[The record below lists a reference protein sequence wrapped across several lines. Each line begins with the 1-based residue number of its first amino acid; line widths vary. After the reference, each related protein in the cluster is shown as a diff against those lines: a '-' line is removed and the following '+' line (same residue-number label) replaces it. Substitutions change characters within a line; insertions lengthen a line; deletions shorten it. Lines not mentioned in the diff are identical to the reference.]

1 MREILNRKISVII
14 PVHNAEKYLEKAVQS
29 IRLQSYA
36 DWEMILIESGSED
49 ASLELCRKLAGK
61 DQKIQVIEE
70 KNRGI
75 GAARNT
81 GLRNA
86 AGEYIVFVDADDYLP
101 DPDVFQRYI
110 NIAEQIETDII
121 VSNYVRLWN
130 GKILSATGHDVFSIY
145 SPNSEEFRFRGFFS
159 VGTLSYVWGKL
170 YRKSFLEEKNIVFS
184 DFEYAEDKLFNM
196 QCYICG
202 ARYAFL
208 KECGYVYR
216 KNDNS
221 ISFQYHKNSSKCW
234 IGIADTVRQW
244 IEKEEDPEVYMGLV
258 YYTIF
263 FAAFFDGKMEY
274 TAKKNSLRAVRRI
287 LKIYGRDTL
296 GRESFQKL
304 FSDKRFL
311 QLQQP
316 VWKIMIRGFSMGMKF
331 QRYFLLAMGIKLLID
346 FRVDERLSDTGLREQ
361 Q

>member
-29 IRLQSYA
+29 IMLQSYP
-36 DWEMILIESGSED
+36 DWELFLIESGSED

-86 AGEYIVFVDADDYLP
+86 AGEYIVFVDADDYLARTG
-101 DPDVFQRYI
+101 V
-110 NIAEQIETDII
+110 
-121 VSNYVRLWN
+121 
-130 GKILSATGHDVFSIY
+130 ATMMNSIY

-234 IGIADTVRQW
+234 LGIADTVRQW
-244 IEKEEDPEVYMGLV
+244 IEKEENPEVYMGLV

-304 FSDKRFL
+304 FSDKHFL

>member
-29 IRLQSYA
+29 VIEQSYA
-36 DWEMILIESGSED
+36 DWELFLIESGSED

-101 DPDVFQRYI
+101 DQDVFQRYI

-170 YRKSFLEEKNIVFS
+170 YRKSFLKEKNIVFS

-196 QCYICG
+196 QCYVCG
-202 ARYAFL
+202 AKYAFI
-208 KECGYVYR
+208 EQIGNVYR
-216 KNDNS
+216 KNEDSVSYKYNPE
-221 ISFQYHKNSSKCW
+221 SSRCW
-234 IGIADTVRQW
+234 LGIAQTFKNWMEEEGKDVEQYEGLIQYTV
-244 IEKEEDPEVYMGLV
+244 
-258 YYTIF
+258 F
-263 FAAFFDGKMEY
+263 FASFFDAKMEY
-274 TAKKNSLRAVRRI
+274 QKRRKSIWMIWKILR
-287 LKIYGRDTL
+287 IYGNDSIGKECFAKLACDKKRISQL
-296 GRESFQKL
+296 NQKIWRIVI
-304 FSDKRFL
+304 K
-311 QLQQP
+311 
-316 VWKIMIRGFSMGMKF
+316 GFSRGMKWKC
-331 QRYFLLAMGIKLLID
+331 YLALSFGIKQLIEH
-346 FRVDERLSDTGLREQ
+346 RVDEKLSDTGLRE
-361 Q
+361 